1 MSKRPC
7 STATTSHAQ
16 LNRRRATFPQRRVLK
31 TGSQRTGFTLVE
43 LVTNIAVVSVLMAG
57 MASTIK
63 IARLAIPT
71 STSITATTINASDAL
86 EIVANDLRYATSI
99 PSQSATSI
107 TLTVP
112 DRDGQAPSIET
123 IGYSW
128 SGTAGAPLVRTF
140 NGVASNLLIN
150 VNQFSLVG
158 LTRSVAMP
166 ATYTESALVPL
177 ASYSATTGLTDWGV
191 ATKAWI
197 GEYVQPAPPAALS
210 YKIKQVKFNAKQNTS
225 ATGTTFVQIRSAS
238 GGLPTTTVLDTQ
250 TMNESALPTAY
261 AQQTFNF
268 TNCPATP
275 IGTGLCIV
283 LKFGTNSPSCFVQH
297 QSTGASPGTNRL
309 VSTINSDAGWT
320 SSATKS
326 MLFEVWGTYMTQDA
340 QAYQYFLKNMKISLQ
355 AGSDTRGRLETS
367 VRVLNEPQVLIP

>member
-1 MSKRPC
+1 MRRQAINRHC
-7 STATTSHAQ
+7 RDFQIA
-16 LNRRRATFPQRRVLK
+16 NRRC
-31 TGSQRTGFTLVE
+31 GFTLVE
-43 LVTNIAVVSVLMAG
+43 LVTNIAVITVLMAG

-63 IARLAIPT
+63 IARLAIPD

-86 EIVANDLRYATSI
+86 EIIANDLRYATSV
-99 PSQSATSI
+99 PTQSATSI

-112 DRDGQAPSIET
+112 DRDGLSPPIET

-128 SGTAGAPLVRTF
+128 SGNVGDPLVRTF
-140 NGVASNLLIN
+140 NGTATNLLKN

-177 ASYSATTGLTDWGV
+177 ASYSASTGLTDWGV

-210 YKIKQVKFNAKQNTS
+210 YKIKQVKFNAKQNTA

-268 TNCPATP
+268 TNCPSTP

-283 LKFGTNSPSCFVQH
+283 LKFGTNSPSCFIQH

-309 VSTINSDAGWT
+309 VSTTNSDAGWIST
-320 SSATKS
+320 ATQS
-326 MLFEVWGTYMTQDA
+326 MLFEVWGTYLTQDA

-355 AGSDTRGRLETS
+355 AGSDTRGRLETT

>member
-1 MSKRPC
+1 MSQRPC
-7 STATTSHAQ
+7 SAATTSHAQ
-16 LNRRRATFPQRRVLK
+16 LHWRRATFPQRRVLK

-140 NGVASNLLIN
+140 NGVASNLLN
-150 VNQFSLVG
+150 GNS
-158 LTRSVAMP
+158 
-166 ATYTESALVPL
+166 
-177 ASYSATTGLTDWGV
+177 
-191 ATKAWI
+191 
-197 GEYVQPAPPAALS
+197 PPACKV
-210 YKIKQVKFNAKQNTS
+210 YPN
-225 ATGTTFVQIRSAS
+225 
-238 GGLPTTTVLDTQ
+238 
-250 TMNESALPTAY
+250 
-261 AQQTFNF
+261 
-268 TNCPATP
+268 
-275 IGTGLCIV
+275 
-283 LKFGTNSPSCFVQH
+283 
-297 QSTGASPGTNRL
+297 
-309 VSTINSDAGWT
+309 W
-320 SSATKS
+320 
-326 MLFEVWGTYMTQDA
+326 
-340 QAYQYFLKNMKISLQ
+340 
-355 AGSDTRGRLETS
+355 
-367 VRVLNEPQVLIP
+367 